1 MVASPDPCHIEFEP
15 RGENGF
21 SVAIRGTFILTKGSK
36 AIKSEN
42 KIIKRLITEFR
53 RLEDPEDSK
62 SLRDVMIHSK
72 RSTFA
77 MKFCMKRMLR
87 SCANIV
93 VFRVMNNI
101 PGIYNY
107 SPIGKCLV
115 LLPTLKRIDLF
126 VKRYSQ
132 VIQVVFHMV
141 FESQTRRTL
150 VITDFTDSFEED
162 FNYEAYRF
170 IVKKGIKSKKFILH
184 EK

>member
-1 MVASPDPCHIEFEP
+1 MVASPDPCHLEFEP

-21 SVAIRGTFILTKGSK
+21 SVGIRKTFPSEKGPN

-42 KIIKRLITEFR
+42 KIIARLTTEFR
-53 RLEDPEDSK
+53 RLEDHEESE
-62 SLRDVMIHSK
+62 SLRAVMIHSK

-87 SCANIV
+87 SKANIV

-115 LLPTLKRIDLF
+115 LLPTLKRVDFLSRCISKQSKLF
-126 VKRYSQ
+126 STWCLSHKLG
-132 VIQVVFHMV
+132 
-141 FESQTRRTL
+141 EL
-150 VITDFTDSFEED
+150 
-162 FNYEAYRF
+162 
-170 IVKKGIKSKKFILH
+170 
-184 EK
+184 